1 VLVKSESPA
10 ENLLQIMLVSCCP
23 INGWKNNQ
31 NFVFE
36 FQNPTDAEYAEIQLL
51 NRKEKASKPCSK
63 AELMSLLN
71 CSNFGEQL
79 ILPDDSGN
87 TLFKAPSNYKKIQAE
102 NFRSEAKNLI

>member
-1 VLVKSESPA
+1 
-10 ENLLQIMLVSCCP
+10 MSCRP
-23 INGWKNNQ
+23 VNGWKNNQ

-71 CSNFGEQL
+71 CSDFGEHL

-87 TLFKAPSNYKKIQAE
+87 DLFKAPSNYKKIQAE
-102 NFRSEAKNLI
+102 HLRSDAKNMI